1 MRMRKLRMA
10 SSSMQPDP
18 EQPQC
23 GRQVFVHARCLGHA
37 AAQQRHLMHAPM
49 HACASRGA
57 WRGSKSVW
65 YCPGS
70 ASNHPYRDFLAQ
82 LPTASRRSLTQ
93 HVLVPTSGTYRD
105 GAFNLAGATPLR
117 FGTPAETHGQQRHAC
132 VHSLRRLRPWPPV
145 DNTVAGSSSGCSRR
159 RARRRA
165 VGKTGPALYRA
176 GRCAA
181 VRAAARGMEIGRPGN
196 EAVMPGCR
204 ASMPRGETLHLSRS
218 L

>member
-1 MRMRKLRMA
+1 MRKHKLRMT
-10 SSSMQPDP
+10 
-18 EQPQC
+18 
-23 GRQVFVHARCLGHA
+23 FLFLIHA
-37 AAQQRHLMHAPM
+37 ARSAMPPAGAQHAGVHNAWVMQQRAAMP
-49 HACASRGA
+49 HACSHACMRMPWRMA
-57 WRGSKSVW
+57 WQQECRVLPW
-65 YCPGS
+65 LR

-93 HVLVPTSGTYRD
+93 RVLLPSSGTYRD

-117 FGTPAETHGQQRHAC
+117 FGPPAETHGQQRHAC
-132 VHSLRRLRPWPPV
+132 VHSLLLLRPWPPV

-181 VRAAARGMEIGRPGN
+181 VRAAARGMEIGSLGTRP
-196 EAVMPGCR
+196 
-204 ASMPRGETLHLSRS
+204 
-218 L
+218 